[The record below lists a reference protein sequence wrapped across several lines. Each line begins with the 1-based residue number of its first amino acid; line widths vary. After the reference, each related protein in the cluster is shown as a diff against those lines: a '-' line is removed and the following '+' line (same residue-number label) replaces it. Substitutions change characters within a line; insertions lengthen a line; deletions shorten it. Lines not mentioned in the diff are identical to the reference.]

1 MNSKSHD
8 DSIAAKNLKASNSF
22 RLYNGAAALDELKQI
37 EDLDQILLVNDLLR
51 HNMVAFTDGQNKVL
65 QILSPLIDNIPET
78 KLNLALYHLQNDEIL
93 RAYELLEDLEAV
105 SPQENILLAVTLTK
119 YCQSLKDSEEIDK
132 ITRQA
137 KSYFHLVGT
146 SPNDADTIPGRQCM
160 AQYYFLEDQFD
171 DVNIY
176 LDSIKSYLCE

>member
-1 MNSKSHD
+1 M
-8 DSIAAKNLKASNSF
+8 KASNLF

-37 EDLDQILLVNDLLR
+37 EDLDQILVVNDLVR

-65 QILSPLIDNIPET
+65 QILSPLLDTISET
-78 KLNLALYHLQNDEIL
+78 KLNLALYHLQNDEVL
-93 RAYELLEDLEAV
+93 RAHELLEDLEAV
-105 SPQENILLAVTLTK
+105 SPQENILLAVTLTN
-119 YCQSLKDSEEIDK
+119 YCQSLKDSEEINK

-176 LDSIKSYLCE
+176 LDSIRSYLCE